1 MGNISSA
8 FGPDSPVNKE
18 EPNKEEPNKEEPKRE
33 ESNNQYFI
41 NAKLSMPLIPPNLI
55 IKKKKHRNK
64 STLPTDKK
72 LDHEFIK
79 YIKYKEK
86 YLMMKNNSN

>member
-18 EPNKEEPNKEEPKRE
+18 SNKGPKKEEPKRE

-64 STLPTDKK
+64 STLSTDKK

>member
-8 FGPDSPVNKE
+8 FGPDSPVKKEPKKEETDKEPKKE
-18 EPNKEEPNKEEPKRE
+18 EPA
-33 ESNNQYFI
+33 NQYFI

-55 IKKKKHRNK
+55 IKMKKHRKK
-64 STLPTDKK
+64 STLPADKK
-72 LDHEFIK
+72 IDHDFNK